1 MAGLRQHLASAA
13 ESTDQLILETRVLL
27 EGLREAS
34 QKMGTGL
41 EASIGSVTDT
51 VAGLGESLQGVS
63 SGLAKNMA
71 LLSERVTASE
81 SHLHSGLS
89 GLQTVIEQNRRDG
102 EGTAEAVQALSAS
115 IADLGSRLSEFREAQ
130 AALAPIL
137 GQLAGPLELRLM
149 PVPARGGDR

>member
-1 MAGLRQHLASAA
+1 
-13 ESTDQLILETRVLL
+13 
-27 EGLREAS
+27 
-34 QKMGTGL
+34 
-41 EASIGSVTDT
+41 
-51 VAGLGESLQGVS
+51 
-63 SGLAKNMA
+63 
-71 LLSERVTASE
+71 
-81 SHLHSGLS
+81 
-89 GLQTVIEQNRRDG
+89 VIEQNRRDG